1 MSAGIDALLP
11 EIRKQAEDYLSTRD
25 EATLNIG
32 ITTRGER
39 RILSLCSPNAQHAT
53 APAPDAIYEIGSISK
68 TFTNTLLAVL
78 EDQGLLS
85 IEDPIGTHL
94 PHLKL
99 RPEVAAIT
107 IRDLATHSSG
117 LPGIGQTQ
125 QGFILE
131 EIRGSEPPWGT
142 YTHYLRYKK
151 EHLYADLE
159 SIELL
164 YPTGQGWLYSIIG
177 MGTLGHILELVTGR
191 SYEDLLREHVCG
203 PLGLSDTGYT
213 MSLEQTGRMTLAYDA
228 EGQPLPNWYHDVLLS
243 QGGLR
248 STLNDMRSYA
258 EAQLRARLTAES
270 STLARAMRR
279 TRRPYLVLPK
289 DGHVRREGEEP
300 DGPLSVPW
308 SNQIVHGLA
317 WRGFERGSA
326 WYHPGTT
333 LFYHSGIAVDD
344 EVGVGL
350 VMLSSYRKT
359 LTQMD
364 ALNEL
369 FMDWFERA
377 CLVDR

>member
-1 MSAGIDALLP
+1 MSADIDALIP
-11 EIRKQAEDYLSTRD
+11 ELRKQAEDYLSTRE

-32 ITTRGER
+32 LTVHGER
-39 RILSLCSPNAQHAT
+39 RIISLNSPNAEHVT
-53 APAPDAIYEIGSISK
+53 VPALDSVYEIGSISK

-85 IEDPIGTHL
+85 IEDPIGKHL
-94 PHLKL
+94 PHLRL
-99 RPEVAAIT
+99 RPAVAAIR

-159 SIELL
+159 NVELL

-191 SYEDLLREHVCG
+191 TYEELLREHVCA
-203 PLGLSDTGYT
+203 PLGLTDTGYT
-213 MSLEQTGRMTLAYDA
+213 LSLEQTARFMLAYDA

-248 STLNDMRSYA
+248 STMSDMLTYA
-258 EAQLRARLTAES
+258 EAQLRARVRAETS
-270 STLARAMRR
+270 PLARAMRR
-279 TRRPYLVLPK
+279 TRRPYLVLAK
-289 DGHVRREGEEP
+289 DGLVRRDGEDP
-300 DGPLSVPW
+300 DAPLSVPW
-308 SNQIVHGLA
+308 TNQIVHGLA

-344 EVGVGL
+344 EANVGL
-350 VMLSSYRKT
+350 VLLSSYRKT

-364 ALNEL
+364 TLNEL
-369 FMDWFERA
+369 FMGWFERA
-377 CLVDR
+377 CLLDA